1 MSRTLRGF
9 RSVLVLLGV
18 GLCAGLNAAEP
29 ADPRIGAWQESRS
42 SGEFQSLLRV
52 FEDLGDGLQRM
63 TVNAKLDEPNRW
75 HADFRCDGKSYRTV
89 TRDGRYT
96 GTRMSC
102 RRSASRSYEMSF
114 LYESPDPGVPGA
126 ALSLERRSAVSIES
140 VSADGGRYTTDVT
153 TTFVNGETRTVR
165 REFIRRR

>member
-1 MSRTLRGF
+1 MSRIVRGF
-9 RSVLVLLGV
+9 RSALALLAV

-29 ADPRIGAWQESRS
+29 TDPRIGAWQETRS
-42 SGEFQSLLRV
+42 SGEFQSVLRV

-63 TVNAKLDEPNRW
+63 TLNAKLDEPNRW
-75 HADFRCDGKSYRTV
+75 HVDFRCDGRSYRAV

-114 LYESPDPGVPGA
+114 VYESPEPGVVIAG
-126 ALSLERRSAVSIES
+126 LSKERRSAVSIES
-140 VSADGGRYTTDVT
+140 VSADGERYTTDIT
-153 TTFVNGETRTVR
+153 TTFIDGETRTVR
-165 REFIRRR
+165 REFIRRK

>member
-1 MSRTLRGF
+1 MSRIVRSF
-9 RSVLVLLGV
+9 RSGLALLGL
-18 GLCAGLNAAEP
+18 GLCAGLNAGEP
-29 ADPRIGAWQESRS
+29 ADVRLGAWQESRS
-42 SGEFQSLLRV
+42 SGDFQSLLRV

-75 HADFRCDGKSYRTV
+75 HVDFRCDGKSYRAL

-114 LYESPDPGVPGA
+114 VYEPPEPGVVIAGLPK
-126 ALSLERRSAVSIES
+126 ERRSAVSIES
-140 VSADGGRYTTDVT
+140 VSADGERYTTDVT
-153 TTFVNGETRTVR
+153 TTFVNGEARTVR
-165 REFIRRR
+165 REFIRRK

>member
-1 MSRTLRGF
+1 MSRTVQVF
-9 RSVLVLLGV
+9 RSGLTLLGL

-29 ADPRIGAWQESRS
+29 PDLRLGAWQESRS
-42 SGEFQSLLRV
+42 SSEFQSLLRV

-75 HADFRCDGKSYRTV
+75 HVDFRCDGRSYRTV

-102 RRSASRSYEMSF
+102 RRSASRSYEMGF
-114 LYESPDPGVPGA
+114 VYEPPDPGVTVPGA
-126 ALSLERRSAVSIES
+126 FQERTSAVSIES
-140 VSADGGRYTTDVT
+140 VSADGERYTTDIT
-153 TTFVNGETRTVR
+153 TTFVNGEKRTVR
-165 REFIRRR
+165 REFMRRK